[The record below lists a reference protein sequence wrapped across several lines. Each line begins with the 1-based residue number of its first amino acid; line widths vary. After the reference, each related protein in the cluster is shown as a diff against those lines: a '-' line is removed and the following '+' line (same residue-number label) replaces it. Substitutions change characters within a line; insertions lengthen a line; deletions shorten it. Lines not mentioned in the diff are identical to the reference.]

1 MWGPLGGATDL
12 WQVYA
17 DFIRRGSIM
26 ANKRQI
32 SPDEARQIGVS
43 LGVDWKKFDLE
54 QFRRGLEVE
63 LEHGSRDPET
73 NVTNDDLTL
82 TGKIAWA
89 HLKEFADY
97 YTRLD
102 KLEAEANAD
111 WKSTPS
117 GPRDNNHAAAGV
129 R

>member
-1 MWGPLGGATDL
+1 MQTSVKG
-12 WQVYA
+12 
-17 DFIRRGSIM
+17 GSIM

-32 SPDEARQIGVS
+32 TPDEARRIGAV
-43 LGVDWKKFDLE
+43 LGMDWKKFDLE

-89 HLKEFADY
+89 HLKEFPDY

-102 KLEAEANAD
+102 KLEAEADAY
-111 WKSTPS
+111 WAE
-117 GPRDNNHAAAGV
+117 R

>member
-1 MWGPLGGATDL
+1 MAEK
-12 WQVYA
+12 
-17 DFIRRGSIM
+17 RRI
-26 ANKRQI
+26 I
-32 SPDEARQIGVS
+32 VDEARNVGTT
-43 LGVDWKKFDLE
+43 LGIDWSKVNLQ

-63 LEHGSRDPET
+63 LEHGARDPET

-89 HLKEFADY
+89 HLKEFPDY

-102 KLEAEANAD
+102 QLEAEADAY
-111 WKSTPS
+111 WAS
-117 GPRDNNHAAAGV
+117 R